1 MPSRRAFH
9 MDQPINGGRCPP
21 YIGLGLEV
29 DRRGQGIHWV
39 DLDENIRVEGLLAG
53 PPPGES
59 QNSLKMSLRGI
70 EWVKFI
76 GESSRM
82 GSRQGIQ
89 QFLHLK
95 QVDQVDVV
103 LLRRP

>member
-1 MPSRRAFH
+1 MIILETAV
-9 MDQPINGGRCPP
+9 GGTTNVED
-21 YIGLGLEV
+21 IGV
-29 DRRGQGIHWV
+29 
-39 DLDENIRVEGLLAG
+39 
-53 PPPGES
+53 PGERK
-59 QNSLKMSLRGI
+59 NGLRGI

-82 GSRQGIQ
+82 GSRQGFQ